1 MAVVIRNENFQYHD
15 TFWLEEG
22 EEGEVTGAC
31 EYRVLTLL
39 IAESGNS

>member
-15 TFWLEEG
+15 TFWR
-22 EEGEVTGAC
+22 EEGEVTGDC
-31 EYRVLTLL
+31 EYHLLTLL

>member
-1 MAVVIRNENFQYHD
+1 MVVVIRNENYQYHD

-22 EEGEVTGAC
+22 EVTGDC
-31 EYRVLTLL
+31 EYRLLTLF

>member
-1 MAVVIRNENFQYHD
+1 MAVVIRNENYQYHD

-22 EEGEVTGAC
+22 EEGEVTGDC
-31 EYRVLTLL
+31 EYHLLTLL